1 MIAAIVMFAMAAWA
15 TIFCD
20 AFGRND
26 EEDSEASGRVASR
39 KEPSAKGE
47 PEPTAWTIEV
57 KHKNAHKKGAP
68 GIIGFSPQ
76 SLFRVYMDNIS
87 ITNN

>member
-47 PEPTAWTIEV
+47 PEPEASASAEPV
-57 KHKNAHKKGAP
+57 
-68 GIIGFSPQ
+68 
-76 SLFRVYMDNIS
+76 
-87 ITNN
+87 